1 MRSTSLLLIFGVLLS
16 LSLSACDSTTD
27 GMIDEGDVS
36 TNAFELTVESTDQTR
51 TLEGLSFFVAGTEPE
66 TGEQAFFIYLTDA
79 EENPEEASI
88 FGIIGRATDRP
99 GTGTYTFVDFDPEGD
114 DFDEELLNDQFI
126 LILWEFNDGG
136 FSFHTS
142 TAGTVELTTSSSDR
156 VAGTFELTASTLSF
170 ASGEE
175 ETVTTTVTGAFD
187 APGRDDFFDIP
198 FSAGF

>member
-1 MRSTSLLLIFGVLLS
+1 MRSTALLLMLGVLLS
-16 LSLSACDSTTD
+16 LSLGACDSATD
-27 GMIDEGDVS
+27 GMIDEDDVS

-66 TGEQAFFIYLTDA
+66 SGEQAFFIYLTDA

-99 GTGTYTFVDFDPEGD
+99 GTGSYTFVNADPEDG

-126 LILWEFNDGG
+126 LILWEFTDAG
-136 FSFHTS
+136 FALHTS
-142 TAGTVELTTSSSDR
+142 TSGALELSTSSSDR
-156 VAGTFELTASTLSF
+156 VAGSFELTASTLSF

-175 ETVTTTVTGAFD
+175 ETFTTTVTGAFD

>member
-1 MRSTSLLLIFGVLLS
+1 MRSTYLLLLLGALLS

-51 TLEGLSFFVAGTEPE
+51 TLEGLSFFVSGTEPE

-88 FGIIGRATDRP
+88 FGIIGRATDRA
-99 GTGTYTFVDFDPEGD
+99 GTGSYTFADLDPEAG
-114 DFDEELLNDQFI
+114 DFDEELLNSQFI
-126 LILWEFNDGG
+126 LILWEFADDG
-136 FSFHTS
+136 FAIHTS
-142 TAGTVELTTSSSDR
+142 TSGQLNLTTSSSDR
-156 VAGTFELTASTLSF
+156 VAGSFELTARTLSF

-175 ETVTTTVTGAFD
+175 ETLSTTITGAFD
-187 APGRDDFFDIP
+187 APGRDDFFDVP
-198 FSAGF
+198 FSF